1 MDGIA
6 APLLVPGSWE
16 AGPPQT
22 DRTRHALDR
31 LGCGWLCAGSC
42 LVESSDAGERS
53 IMVVGGVSGGGDLSG
68 PKSKITLA
76 RARRRRPPPP
86 PDREAAPHATHLTPG
101 ARENKIISSTGIE

>member
-76 RARRRRPPPP
+76 RAARAAAPRRPPTGK
-86 PDREAAPHATHLTPG
+86 PHRTPHTSPQVR
-101 ARENKIISSTGIE
+101 AKIR